1 MPSIG
6 SVVSTDPCSMVPS
19 TQELPTCSPI
29 PKLASCWPIS
39 ATPTGIVREANAVID
54 GKDAHIAALEA
65 MLVREQLKNAGLVRE
80 RGQARNAVLAA
91 RLAGRH

>member
-1 MPSIG
+1 MF
-6 SVVSTDPCSMVPS
+6 TDTEVGLM
-19 TQELPTCSPI
+19 
-29 PKLASCWPIS
+29 LAHKRN
-39 ATPTGIVREANAVID
+39 ADGIVREANAVID